1 MSRASETRSAERV
14 LTEYA
19 RAPLAARL
27 FYATRPKFF
36 PASVLPVL
44 AGSAW
49 GFMVANGFD
58 WLLCAYAL
66 AAIVCL
72 HAAANVLND
81 VGDDSGG
88 TDRINSERIY
98 PYTGGSQFIQLGILS
113 ASGMRKFGLAL
124 LAAAAAFGV
133 VLIERRGIAV
143 LGFGLSGAALAVL
156 YSLGPMRLN
165 ASGLGE
171 LSVGLGFGV
180 IPVSGAAWLQSGSID
195 LSLLLFSL
203 PIACWV
209 TAILLINEVPDRRA
223 DGSCGKRTLPVR
235 LNLAA
240 TAALYAL
247 LHVVATAVTLWLAIR
262 GNVPPLTPVVPCLL
276 LLPALAAANTVRTM
290 ADSRKRMT
298 RAIET
303 TLGVHTVGALWLT
316 GCVIYA
322 GIVN

>member
-1 MSRASETRSAERV
+1 M

-49 GFMVANGFD
+49 GFMAANGVD

-66 AAIVCL
+66 AATVCL

-98 PYTGGSQFIQLGILS
+98 PYTGGSRFIQRGILS
-113 ASGMRKFGLAL
+113 AGDMQKLGLTL

-143 LGFGLSGAALAVL
+143 LGFGVVGATLAVL

-171 LSVGLGFGV
+171 LAVGLGFGV

-195 LSLLLFSL
+195 MPLLLFSL

-223 DGSCGKRTLPVR
+223 DGRSGKHTLPVR
-235 LNLAA
+235 LSLGA
-240 TAALYAL
+240 TATLYAL
-247 LHVVATAVTLWLAIR
+247 LHVAAATVTLWLSIR
-262 GNVPPLTPVVPCLL
+262 GSLPPLTAVVPWLA
-276 LLPALAAANTVRTM
+276 LLPALAAAHTIRTA

-303 TLGVHTVGALWLT
+303 TLGVHTVGTLWLT

-322 GIVN
+322 GIVT